1 MKKLGSILVT
11 GCVLLS
17 LTGCDNSDKTWI
29 TEYNGEK
36 TKVGVY
42 IQYLMN
48 EYRQLY
54 MQDLMGKLKLT
65 ENEKNDIVDE
75 KNGSESNSNSKSTKS
90 QDDSKK
96 EKKVSPLKKFIEDED
111 TGKWILGNQWVVNKA
126 KKDLEEDIA
135 VDAKFKEMNLTLD
148 KETVDYLERKISEQ
162 WDAVNEQQGYEE
174 KGVSQASVIYA
185 LKTQLKR
192 QQIFNAYY
200 DKDGIKEVSENDIK
214 SYLADNYNQVKYY
227 MFEVHGLEK
236 EKKEKIEKWYNDFL
250 TRAKSGEDMDKL
262 IEEFNKKKQNDE
274 KKDDIN
280 SETSG
285 YNHDPDDSSET
296 LSIYKKDDTSEF
308 NEDVS
313 NAIDKAKIGE
323 LKGFKGENEYIIFIK
338 QDPSE
343 NEDYIES
350 KRLSLLSE
358 MKDDDF
364 KKEIFTWI
372 DIKSI
377 KYNDKA
383 INKYYTPAKLKLDKK
398 GL

>member
-1 MKKLGSILVT
+1 MKKVGSVLAT

-17 LTGCDNSDKTWI
+17 LAGCDNSNKTWI

-42 IQYLMN
+42 IQYLMS

-65 ENEKNDIVDE
+65 ENEKNNAADE
-75 KNGSESNSNSKSTKS
+75 KSSSKSNSEVTEPKNSSE
-90 QDDSKK
+90 K

-135 VDAKFKEMNLTLD
+135 VDTKFKEMKLALD
-148 KETVDYLERKISEQ
+148 QETVDYLERKISEQ
-162 WDAVNEQQGYEE
+162 WDTVNEQQGYEE
-174 KGVSQASVIYA
+174 KGVSQDSVIYA

-200 DKDGIKEVSENDIK
+200 DKGGIKEVSESEIK

-227 MFEVHGLEK
+227 RFEVHSMDE
-236 EKKEKIEKWYNDFL
+236 EKKEKIKKLYNDFL
-250 TRAKSGEDMDKL
+250 TRAKSGNDIDKL
-262 IEEFNKKKQNDE
+262 IEEFRAKRKDAEE
-274 KKDDIN
+274 KDSVN

-285 YNHDPDDSSET
+285 YNKDSDDNSEK
-296 LSIYKKDDTSEF
+296 LSVYKKDDTSVF
-308 NEDVS
+308 NEDVRS
-313 NAIDKAKIGE
+313 AIDKAKMNE
-323 LKGFKGENEYIIFIK
+323 LTGFKGENEYIIFIK
-338 QDPSE
+338 QDPSK
-343 NEDYIES
+343 NEDYI
-350 KRLSLLSE
+350 KNNRISLLSE

-364 KKEIFTWI
+364 HKEIFTWI
-372 DIKSI
+372 DKKSI

-383 INKYYTPAKLKLDKK
+383 LNKYYTPSKLKLDKK
-398 GL
+398 SV